1 METSHLTE
9 ENNIEHDCIVAIVN
23 RGFAEKVVEIARESG
38 ATGATIIHG
47 RGIDVHQK
55 VLLPVINIELQP
67 EKEIVFLITKTDV
80 STSVA
85 DSLLANLQL
94 NQDGKISVFISPT
107 EAMVKDFA

>member
-9 ENNIEHDCIVAIVN
+9 ENNIEHDCIAAIVN

-85 DSLLANLQL
+85 DSLLANPQL
-94 NQDGKISVFISPT
+94 DQDGKISVFISPT
-107 EAMVKDFA
+107 EAMVKDFT